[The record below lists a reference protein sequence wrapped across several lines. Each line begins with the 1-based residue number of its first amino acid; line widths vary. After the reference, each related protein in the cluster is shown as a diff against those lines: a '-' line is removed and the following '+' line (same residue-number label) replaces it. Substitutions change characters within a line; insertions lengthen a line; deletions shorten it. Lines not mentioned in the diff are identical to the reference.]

1 MHLMLATTCFHLMQY
16 KNPFQPIH
24 GASHF
29 ESCLMSRV
37 EQSVSKNPASLVD
50 AGLPARVDHPCQASD
65 PKVVDSCVPP
75 QVQQPADDFLT
86 AIQTYHLEFDVENVL
101 FFTYYVY
108 IFKMH
113 C

>member
-1 MHLMLATTCFHLMQY
+1 
-16 KNPFQPIH
+16 
-24 GASHF
+24 
-29 ESCLMSRV
+29 MSRV
-37 EQSVSKNPASLVD
+37 QQSASKNLASLVD
-50 AGLPARVDHPCQASD
+50 VGLPARVDHPCQASD

-75 QVQQPADDFLT
+75 QVQQPPDDFLT

>member
-1 MHLMLATTCFHLMQY
+1 
-16 KNPFQPIH
+16 
-24 GASHF
+24 
-29 ESCLMSRV
+29 MSRV
-37 EQSVSKNPASLVD
+37 QQNGSKDPASLVD
-50 AGLPARVDHPCQASD
+50 AGLPLRVDHHCQASD
-65 PKVVDSCVPP
+65 PIVVDSCVPP

-101 FFTYYVY
+101 SFTDYVY